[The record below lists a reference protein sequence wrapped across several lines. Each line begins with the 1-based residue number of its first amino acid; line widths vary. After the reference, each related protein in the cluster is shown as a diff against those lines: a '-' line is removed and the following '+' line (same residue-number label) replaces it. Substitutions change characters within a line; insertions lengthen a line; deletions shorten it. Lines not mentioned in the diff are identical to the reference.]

1 MGETAVDAGQRQVTI
16 SPSAAGRIATLLK
29 EEDDE
34 ALMLRVAISGGG
46 CSGFQYGF
54 SFDSAI
60 GDDDQVFEENGA
72 KVVIDEASLDLLAG
86 AEVDFVEELGAS
98 YFAMKNP
105 NAKSVCGC
113 GTSFS
118 I

>member
-1 MGETAVDAGQRQVTI
+1 MSQTATDAGQRRVSI
-16 SPSAAGRIATLLK
+16 SLSAAGRIATLLK
-29 EEDDE
+29 EEDDD

-54 SFDSAI
+54 SFDSAV
-60 GDDDQVFEENGA
+60 GDEDRVFEENGA
-72 KVVIDEASLDLLAG
+72 KVVIDEASLELLAG

>member
-1 MGETAVDAGQRQVTI
+1 MSETAVNAGQRQVTI

-54 SFDSAI
+54 SFDNAI